1 MTKKKDNAA
10 TDQPNVPVRMLSK
23 PLQLPVRWVSKG
35 GGKQFAYLSGESVIK
50 ELNNIFGHDGWE
62 SRLVNHKHS
71 VDNHNGSFLVTAVCD
86 IELTLHFSERSI
98 VRHGSAASSH
108 KSDSINGV
116 DRAIHVAYTD
126 SETTAIKRASRTL
139 GSRFGLDLYD
149 KDEKWK
155 EDYYANPDDV
165 KAIKR
170 DLMAK
175 TGRVGD
181 ASRIWNEKTF
191 SLGIVNDSQIPRVLL
206 ERLRELILDERK
218 KSQSER
224 INDKIKETRQ

>member
-1 MTKKKDNAA
+1 MTKKKETA
-10 TDQPNVPVRMLSK
+10 TGKLSM

-35 GGKQFAYLSGESVIK
+35 GGKQFAYLSGESVIQ

-62 SRLVNHKHS
+62 SRLVSHKHS

-86 IELTLHFSERSI
+86 IELTLHFSNRSV

-126 SETTAIKRASRTL
+126 SETTAIKRAARTL

-155 EDYYANPDDV
+155 DDYYATPEAI

-170 DLMAK
+170 ELMVK
-175 TGRVGD
+175 TGRADYAG
-181 ASRIWNEKTF
+181 RIWNEKTF
-191 SLGIVNDSQIPRVLL
+191 SLGIVNDSQIPKVLL
-206 ERLRELILDERK
+206 EKLRELILNERK
-218 KSQSER
+218 KSQGER
-224 INDKIKETRQ
+224 INDKIKGAKQ

>member
-1 MTKKKDNAA
+1 MPRKKKPEADMPALEA
-10 TDQPNVPVRMLSK
+10 LSK

-35 GGKQFAYLSGESVIK
+35 GGKQFAYLSGESVIQ

-62 SRLVNHKHS
+62 SRIVTHKHS

-86 IELTLHFSERSI
+86 IELTLHFSDKSI

-126 SETTAIKRASRTL
+126 SETTAIKRAARTL

-155 EDYYANPDDV
+155 EDYYASPEEV
-165 KAIKR
+165 KTIKR
-170 DLMAK
+170 ELMVK
-175 TGRVGD
+175 IGRAGD
-181 ASRIWNEKTF
+181 AGRIWNEKTF
-191 SLGIVNDSQIPRVLL
+191 SLGIVNDSQLPAALL
-206 ERLRELILDERK
+206 EKLRELVLGESK

-224 INDKIKETRQ
+224 INDKIKGANQ

>member
-1 MTKKKDNAA
+1 MPRKKKPEADMPALEA
-10 TDQPNVPVRMLSK
+10 LSK

-35 GGKQFAYLSGESVIK
+35 GGKQFAYLSGESVIQ

-62 SRLVNHKHS
+62 SRIVTHKHS

-86 IELTLHFSERSI
+86 IELTLHFSDKSI

-126 SETTAIKRASRTL
+126 SETTAIKRAARTL

-155 EDYYANPDDV
+155 EDYYASPEEV
-165 KAIKR
+165 KTIKR
-170 DLMAK
+170 ELMVK
-175 TGRVGD
+175 IGRAGD
-181 ASRIWNEKTF
+181 AGRIWNEKTF
-191 SLGIVNDSQIPRVLL
+191 ALGVVDDSQIPAALL
-206 ERLRELILDERK
+206 EKLRELVLGESK

-224 INDKIKETRQ
+224 INDKIKGANQ